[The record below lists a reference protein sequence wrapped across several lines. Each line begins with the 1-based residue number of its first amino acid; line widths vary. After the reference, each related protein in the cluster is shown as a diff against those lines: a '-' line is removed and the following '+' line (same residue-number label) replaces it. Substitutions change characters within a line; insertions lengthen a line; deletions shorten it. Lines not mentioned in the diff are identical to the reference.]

1 MDDLYKNLMN
11 RNRLVLGG
19 DAAAK
24 IGEVR
29 VLVLGVGGVGSWC
42 AEALVRSGVRH
53 ITVADADIVCPTNLN
68 RQIETTSL
76 NIGKPKADE
85 MRMRLL
91 EINPDAEVNSIKR
104 AFDRESAESYHL
116 ESYDYVIDAIDSI
129 ACKALLIEM
138 CVANKVRIF
147 SSMGAGAKSDPSRI
161 RAAKLS
167 QTMNCPLARIM
178 RREMRKRNVME
189 DIVCVFSDELPV
201 EPAGESLC
209 ESDDCACCDDRE
221 AHNAVSGDIAV
232 DWCVKKKRINGAL
245 VHITGIF
252 GFMLASLVINDIAK
266 GTGRDSR

>member
-1 MDDLYKNLMN
+1 MNDLYENLMN
-11 RNRLVLGG
+11 RNRLVLGS
-19 DAAAK
+19 DVAAK

-68 RQIETTSL
+68 RQIEAMSS
-76 NIGKPKADE
+76 NFGKPKADE

-91 EINPDAEVNSIKR
+91 EINPDAEVNSIRR
-104 AFDRESAESYHL
+104 AFDRESAESYRL

-138 CVANKVRIF
+138 CVAKKVRIF

-161 RAAKLS
+161 RVAALS
-167 QTMNCPLARIM
+167 ETVNCPLARIM

-189 DIVCVFSDELPV
+189 DIVCVFSDEIPV
-201 EPAGESLC
+201 APAEIAGQSLC
-209 ESDDCACCDDRE
+209 ESGDCACCDDRE
-221 AHNAVSGDIAV
+221 AHNAVSGDAAV
-232 DWCVKKKRINGAL
+232 DWCAKKKRINGAL

-266 GTGRDSR
+266 GSA